1 MYSLK
6 HGLLTPKSS
15 SFPIITAMGVK
26 NPVDNCV
33 PDNVTSPSYEFTPYE
48 FGSWDDGVASFTQ
61 THFLGTV
68 LNNGGTY
75 PPGQCM
81 TNYDNLGYILGTS
94 SNILAFVC
102 AKYWVDK
109 WEALHAKLRTAFAK
123 LVDRADIKGHIND
136 EYALFRNPFYQ
147 WANAGQ
153 LKDEKSLYLV
163 DGAGSFQN
171 VPLHPLLQP
180 ARNVDVI
187 IAGDNSVNE
196 EENIDGADH
205 KDSYPNGLDMYNTY
219 QQSLVNG
226 LDRMPYIPEPSVFLA
241 QNLTKRPV
249 FFGCWIEKVVT
260 IVWLPNMEYTHATGM
275 ATETLRVSK
284 GDTDK
289 YIENGVQ
296 IATRGGD
303 KGWAECLGC
312 VMMKKMGS
320 QLPEGCDRCWQE
332 YCYEL

>member
-1 MYSLK
+1 M
-6 HGLLTPKSS
+6 
-15 SFPIITAMGVK
+15 TAMGVN
-26 NPVDNCV
+26 NPPDHCV
-33 PDNVTSPSYEFTPYE
+33 PVNVTSASYDFTPYE

-61 THFLGTV
+61 THSLGTNY
-68 LNNGGTY
+68 NNGGPY
-75 PPGQCM
+75 PPGECM
-81 TNYDNLGYILGTS
+81 TGYDNLGYILGTS
-94 SNILAFVC
+94 SNILAFAC
-102 AKYWVDK
+102 PKFLIESL
-109 WEALHAKLRTAFAK
+109 EALHVKVWSAFLK
-123 LVDRADIKGHIND
+123 LVDRVDNKFTKY

-153 LKDEKSLYLV
+153 VKDEKTLYLV
-163 DGAGSFQN
+163 DGAGAFRN

-187 IAGDNSVNE
+187 IAGDNS
-196 EENIDGADH
+196 DGKANFLEDEM
-205 KDSYPNGLDMYNTY
+205 DNMPTGLSMYNTY
-219 QQSLVNG
+219 QQSLKVG
-226 LDRMPYIPEPSVFLA
+226 LNRMPYIPQVDVFKA

-249 FFGCWIEKVVT
+249 FFGCWSEKVVT
-260 IVWLPNMEYTHATGM
+260 IVWLPNMWYGPATANM
-275 ATETLRVSK
+275 EDSTLAADMPTDIVHVHK
-284 GDTDK
+284 GETDK